1 MDFYRGKSVY
11 ITGGS
16 SGIGLAA
23 AKHLARAGAN
33 VAIAARGKDRLDA
46 ALAEVKALAR
56 TPEQKFIAI
65 ACDVSDPAEARR
77 AAAETLAAFGQCDV
91 VIANAG
97 VAHCMR
103 IIDADDAAFE
113 HTMRVNYLGTVH
125 TIRAFLPHLFERR
138 GGRIGIVSSLLGF
151 MGTFGY
157 TAYAPTKFAQ
167 VGFAECLRQECLEY
181 DVSVS
186 LCYPPDTD
194 TPQLVAENLTKPAE
208 TKAISGNVKTL
219 PPDVV
224 AEALLTGIAR
234 KKLNVVPG
242 GMGKFTHFMKR
253 HMPSVVNWVID
264 GDLKKYQRKHSGGA
278 GIKVWRRA

>member
-1 MDFYRGKSVY
+1 MDFYRGKAVY

-23 AKHLARAGAN
+23 AKHLARAGAH
-33 VAIAARGKDRLDA
+33 VAISARGKERLEA
-46 ALAEVKALAR
+46 ALAEIKALAANGD
-56 TPEQKFIAI
+56 QKFIAI
-65 ACDVSDPAEARR
+65 ACDVSDPNESRR
-77 AAAETLAAFGQCDV
+77 AAAETLAAFGRCDV

-97 VAHCMR
+97 IAHCMR

-138 GGRIGIVSSLLGF
+138 SGNIGIVSSLLGF

-167 VGFAECLRQECLEY
+167 VGFAECLRQECIENN
-181 DVSVS
+181 VSVT

-194 TPQLVAENLTKPAE
+194 TPQLVAENVTKPAE

-219 PPDVV
+219 SPEAV

-253 HMPSVVNWVID
+253 HMPSLVNWVID
-264 GDLKKYQRKHSGGA
+264 GDLKKYQKKHA
-278 GIKVWRRA
+278 GH

>member
-1 MDFYRGKSVY
+1 MDFYRGKAVY

-23 AKHLARAGAN
+23 AKHLARAGAH
-33 VAIAARGKDRLDA
+33 VAISARGKERLEA
-46 ALAEVKALAR
+46 ALTEIKALAANGD
-56 TPEQKFIAI
+56 QKFIAI
-65 ACDVSDPAEARR
+65 ACDVSDPAESRR
-77 AAAETLAAFGQCDV
+77 AAAETLAAFGCCDV

-97 VAHCMR
+97 IARCMR

-138 GGRIGIVSSLLGF
+138 SGHIGIVSSLLGF

-167 VGFAECLRQECLEY
+167 VGFAECLRQECLENN
-181 DVSVS
+181 VSVT

-194 TPQLVAENLTKPAE
+194 TPQLAAENVTKPAE

-219 PPDVV
+219 PPEAV

-242 GMGKFTHFMKR
+242 SMGKFTHFMKR
-253 HMPSVVNWVID
+253 HMPFLVNWVID
-264 GDLKKYQRKHSGGA
+264 GDLKKYQRRQGSPTKGA
-278 GIKVWRRA
+278 

>member
-1 MDFYRGKSVY
+1 MDYYRGKVVY

-23 AKHLARAGAN
+23 AKLIAQAGGR
-33 VAIAARGKDRLDA
+33 VAISARGKERLDA
-46 ALAEVKALAR
+46 ALSEIKASA
-56 TPEQKFIAI
+56 PGVDAIAI
-65 ACDVSDPAEARR
+65 ACDVSSPDDSRR
-77 AAAETLAAFGQCDV
+77 AAREVIAHFGGCDV

-103 IIDADDAAFE
+103 LDDTEDEAYE
-113 HTMRVNYLGTVH
+113 RMMRINYLGTVH
-125 TIRAFLPHLFERR
+125 TIRAFLPHLKERR

-157 TAYAPTKFAQ
+157 TAYAPSKFAQ
-167 VGFAECLRQECLEY
+167 VGFAECLRQEVLEF
-181 DVSVS
+181 DIGVTI
-186 LCYPPDTD
+186 LYPPDTD
-194 TPQLVAENLTKPAE
+194 TPQLAAENVTKPPE

-219 PPDVV
+219 S
-224 AEALLTGIAR
+224 AEAVALPLLQGLAR

-253 HMPSVVNWVID
+253 HAPSVVNWVID
-264 GDLKKYQRKHSGGA
+264 GDLKKYQK
-278 GIKVWRRA
+278 KRAQG